1 MARLKTVAL
10 NSILVVGALAVAFAA
25 ALAVDSW
32 LNLGLRFAIA
42 TLFQKSIQE
51 PEPIMYVYDNDTG
64 WRLNPRTQYHRSLSG
79 PFFGLAGLQ
88 GYDARLRVNSEGFLD
103 RDHYVQTHYYRIAFL
118 GNSWVEAVQQEF
130 GSRFAPL
137 TEDYVH
143 DKSGGRKVVEV
154 MNFGVSNGSPAHSYG
169 VIHSY
174 MAKYHP
180 DEAWLFVTAADI
192 RSNTPIDTQ
201 PPFGGTFVYADAAKT
216 ELRDIRFGYV
226 DPPAY
231 VRAQRVKAMGEGT
244 VTDAGFAHVMT
255 AHYSRE
261 RDPTYDRVWNDMRMV
276 MGLIKRTLDAQG
288 TRMRVV
294 YIPPR
299 YEIDPVLWE
308 QWRRQAVKGAGR
320 ELALDPAESE
330 RRFAGLARGL
340 GVEFV
345 SLTPL
350 CKEKG
355 PAEMYGDH
363 FSRMGHHW
371 VADYLARLV
380 IDTVPESPKT
390 APRREAP

>member
-88 GYDARLRVNSEGFLD
+88 SYDTRLRVNSDGFLD
-103 RDHYVQTHYYRIAFL
+103 REHYVQTPYYRIAFL
-118 GNSWVEAVQQEF
+118 GNSWVEAVQQQFE
-130 GSRFAPL
+130 SRFAPL

-143 DKSGGRKVVEV
+143 DQSKGSKVVEI
-154 MNFGVSNGSPAHSYG
+154 MNFGVSNGAPAHSYG
-169 VIHSY
+169 VIRSY

-192 RSNTPIDTQ
+192 RANTPIDTQ
-201 PPFGGTFVYADAAKT
+201 PPFGGTFVYADAGHT
-216 ELRDIRFGYV
+216 QLTDIRFGYV

-231 VRAQRVKAMGEGT
+231 VRAKRVQAMKDGT
-244 VTDAGFAHVMT
+244 VTDSGFAPVMT
-255 AHYSRE
+255 YHYSTE
-261 RDPTYDRVWNDMRMV
+261 RNPTYDRVWNDMRLV
-276 MGLIKRTLDAQG
+276 MGLVKRTLDAQG
-288 TRMRVV
+288 TRMRMV

-299 YEIDPVLWE
+299 YEVDPRLWE
-308 QWRRQAVKGAGR
+308 QWRAQAVKAAGR
-320 ELALDPAESE
+320 ELALDPSASE
-330 RRFAGLARGL
+330 RRFAELARAL

-345 SLTPL
+345 SLVPL

-355 PAEMYGDH
+355 PAEMFGDH

-380 IDTVPESPKT
+380 IQTVPDSPKT
-390 APRREAP
+390 RPQ